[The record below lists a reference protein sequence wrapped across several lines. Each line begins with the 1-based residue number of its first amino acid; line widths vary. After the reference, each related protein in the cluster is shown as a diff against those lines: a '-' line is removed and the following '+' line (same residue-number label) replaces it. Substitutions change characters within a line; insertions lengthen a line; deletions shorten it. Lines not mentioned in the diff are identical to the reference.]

1 MKLPSLHVPRFTFHV
16 PRPRQRQSGSAVIVV
31 MALLAILLVYVAG
44 NIRTLSHLGR
54 ELRLLERQQ
63 TRRLQTASLRTNSP
77 TAITISTNSLPGSTS
92 R

>member
-1 MKLPSLHVPRFTFHV
+1 
-16 PRPRQRQSGSAVIVV
+16 

-44 NIRTLSHLGR
+44 NMRTLSNLGR

-63 TRRLQTASLRTNSP
+63 TRRLQAAPQRTNSP
-77 TAITISTNSLPGSTS
+77 PAITISTNSVTGTPA

>member
-1 MKLPSLHVPRFTFHV
+1 
-16 PRPRQRQSGSAVIVV
+16 

-44 NIRTLSHLGR
+44 NIRTLSNLGR

-63 TRRLQTASLRTNSP
+63 TRRLQSTALRTNLP
-77 TAITISTNSLPGSTS
+77 TAVTIGTNSAPGSPS

>member
-63 TRRLQTASLRTNSP
+63 TRRLQTAALRTNSP

>member
-1 MKLPSLHVPRFTFHV
+1 
-16 PRPRQRQSGSAVIVV
+16 

-63 TRRLQTASLRTNSP
+63 TRRLQTAALRTNSP